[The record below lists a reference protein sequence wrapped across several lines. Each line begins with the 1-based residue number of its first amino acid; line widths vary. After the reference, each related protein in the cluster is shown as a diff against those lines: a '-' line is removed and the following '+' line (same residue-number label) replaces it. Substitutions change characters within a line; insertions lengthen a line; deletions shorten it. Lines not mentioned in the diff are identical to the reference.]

1 MLFSKEALL
10 GIVNVS
16 ANSMFKTMDEWIIQN
31 FHLTGDH
38 INYIKIPLL
47 LISVI
52 LFSCLIWWIARKLCL
67 LVVHKIV
74 KKTKTKW
81 DDYLIKRKVF
91 LKICALL
98 PIFIIKAAV
107 PIIFSSLP
115 TICHYMLGLM
125 DVLIIGIF
133 AIVIV
138 AVLNTLAAALSE
150 MPTLK
155 EKPIF
160 SYIQVINIFVYL
172 IAGILI
178 LSVLLGKSPLYFLGA
193 MGAMTAVLML
203 IFKDTILGFVASIQ
217 ISAYDMIRVGDWIE
231 MPDYNTDGD
240 VISINLNTVKVKNWD
255 KTISSVPTAGFLTS
269 SFKNWRGMTDTG
281 GRRIKRPIYL
291 KMSSFKFCDE
301 DMIEKFKG
309 YHLLHDYIITKE
321 NEIKQFNQQLG
332 ADAKIS
338 ANTRRLTNI
347 GLYRIYAKNYLD
359 ANPRLNH
366 SLTTIVRQLDPTP
379 EGLPLQLWCFTADVR
394 WAPYEDTM
402 SDIFDHLLT
411 IAPEFGL
418 EVFESPTGK
427 DMISALE
434 QVKFSTNN

>member
-1 MLFSKEALL
+1 MNLL
-10 GIVNVS
+10 EVN
-16 ANSMFKTMDEWIIQN
+16 ATRTTKDIFQGLDEWISA
-31 FHLTGDH
+31 HLHLSDAAVP
-38 INYIKIPLL
+38 YVRLPFLL
-47 LISVI
+47 A
-52 LFSCLIWWIARKLCL
+52 CLIIVCGLVWWIARKICL
-67 LVVHKIV
+67 SVVHRLV
-74 KKTKTKW
+74 KKTKATW
-81 DDYLIKRKVF
+81 DDLLIERKVF
-91 LKICALL
+91 LKISALL
-98 PIFIIKAAV
+98 PVFIIKAAAPV
-107 PIIFSSLP
+107 IFANYP
-115 TICHYMLGLM
+115 RTIHFILELT
-125 DVLIIGIF
+125 DILIIGVF
-133 AIVIV
+133 VVVIV
-138 AVLNTLAAALSE
+138 AVLNTIATALSK
-150 MPTLK
+150 MPSLK

-172 IAGILI
+172 VGGILI
-178 LSVLLGKSPLYFLGA
+178 LSVILGKSPLYFLGA

-255 KTISSVPTAGFLTS
+255 KTVSSVPTAGFLTS

-301 DMIEKFKG
+301 AMIEKFKG
-309 YHLLHDYIITKE
+309 YHLLHDYITGKE
-321 NEIKQFNQQLG
+321 KEIKDYNTALG
-332 ADAKIS
+332 DQARVD
-338 ANTRRLTNI
+338 ANTRRLTNV

-379 EGLPLQLWCFTADVR
+379 QGLPLQLWCFTADVR
-394 WAPYEDTM
+394 WGPYEQTM

-418 EVFESPTGK
+418 EVFESPTGNDLMK
-427 DMISALE
+427 AMTKINMTDVAA
-434 QVKFSTNN
+434 N

>member
-1 MLFSKEALL
+1 MNLFETNATTTT
-10 GIVNVS
+10 NV
-16 ANSMFKTMDEWIIQN
+16 FKGLDEWISN
-31 FHLTGDH
+31 HLH
-38 INYIKIPLL
+38 LSSSAIPYVKIPFLVLCLVIICCLVWWVARKICVMAVHRFVSKTKATWDDL
-47 LISVI
+47 LIE
-52 LFSCLIWWIARKLCL
+52 
-67 LVVHKIV
+67 
-74 KKTKTKW
+74 
-81 DDYLIKRKVF
+81 RKVF
-91 LKICALL
+91 LKISALL
-98 PIFIIKAAV
+98 PVFIIKAAAPV
-107 PIIFSSLP
+107 IFASYPKTARIILELSD
-115 TICHYMLGLM
+115 I
-125 DVLIIGIF
+125 LIIGVF
-133 AIVIV
+133 VVLIV
-138 AVLNTLAAALSE
+138 AVLNTIAAVLSK
-150 MPTLK
+150 MPSLK

-172 IAGILI
+172 VGGILI

-255 KTISSVPTAGFLTS
+255 KTVSSVPTAGFLTS

-291 KMSSFKFCDE
+291 KMSSFKFCDAA
-301 DMIEKFKG
+301 MIDKFKG
-309 YHLLHDYIITKE
+309 YHLLHDYIIGKE
-321 NEIKQFNQQLG
+321 KELADYNAALGNEAHIDG
-332 ADAKIS
+332 
-338 ANTRRLTNI
+338 NTRRLTNV

-366 SLTTIVRQLDPTP
+366 NLTTIVRQLDPTS

-394 WAPYEDTM
+394 WGPYEDTM

-427 DMISALE
+427 DIMNAMAESNLARG
-434 QVKFSTNN
+434 KATG

>member
-1 MLFSKEALL
+1 MEYFDMTTTTSTTRNLFAGLDNWL
-10 GIVNVS
+10 TDHLHLS
-16 ANSMFKTMDEWIIQN
+16 ASAIPYVRIPFLIIC
-31 FHLTGDH
+31 
-38 INYIKIPLL
+38 LL
-47 LISVI
+47 LICALV
-52 LFSCLIWWIARKLCL
+52 WWIARKVCIMIVHR
-67 LVVHKIV
+67 LVSR
-74 KKTKTKW
+74 TKVTW
-81 DDYLIKRKVF
+81 DDLLIERKVF
-91 LKICALL
+91 LKISALL

-107 PIIFSSLP
+107 PIIFVAQPAVAKYILEFAN
-115 TICHYMLGLM
+115 IF
-125 DVLIIGIF
+125 IIVTF
-133 AIVIV
+133 AVVIV
-138 AVLNTLAAALSE
+138 AVLNTIAAALSQL
-150 MPTLK
+150 PSLK

-172 IAGILI
+172 VAGILV
-178 LSVLLGKSPLYFLGA
+178 LSVVLGKSPLYFLGA

-255 KTISSVPTAGFLTS
+255 KTVSSVPTAGFLTS

-291 KMSSFKFCDE
+291 KMSSFKFCDAA
-301 DMIEKFKG
+301 MTEKFKG
-309 YHLLHDYIITKE
+309 YHLLHDYIVAKE
-321 NEIKQFNQQLG
+321 KEIADYNAGLG
-332 ADAKIS
+332 AEALID
-338 ANTRRLTNI
+338 ANTRRLTNV

-366 SLTTIVRQLDPTP
+366 NLTTIVRQMDPTP

-394 WAPYEDTM
+394 WGPYEDTM

-427 DMISALE
+427 DLKTAMAE
-434 QVKFSTNN
+434 VKMNINGGK

>member
-1 MLFSKEALL
+1 MVLFEQLL
-10 GIVNVS
+10 ASGGVATNL
-16 ANSMFKTMDEWIIQN
+16 FHGLDQWITESFSLGASQ
-31 FHLTGDH
+31 L
-38 INYIKIPLL
+38 NYVKIPLL
-47 LISVI
+47 LI
-52 LFSCLIWWIARKLCL
+52 CLIVICGVGWWLARRVCL
-67 LVVHKIV
+67 VLVHNLV
-74 KKTKTKW
+74 KKSKSKW
-81 DDYLIKRKVF
+81 DDLLVERKVF
-91 LKICALL
+91 LKISALL
-98 PIFIIKAAV
+98 PIFIIKAATPV
-107 PIIFSSLP
+107 IFVDFPTVSRYIIEF
-115 TICHYMLGLM
+115 TDI
-125 DVLIIGIF
+125 LIIGIF
-133 AIVIV
+133 AVVIV
-138 AVLNTLAAALSE
+138 GVLNTIAAALSQ

-172 IAGILI
+172 VAGILI

-291 KMSSFKFCDE
+291 KMSSFKFCDAA
-301 DMIEKFKG
+301 MLEKFKR
-309 YHLLHDYIITKE
+309 YHLLHDYIVAKE
-321 NEIKQFNQQLG
+321 KEL
-332 ADAKIS
+332 ADYNAARGDQDQVDGNI
-338 ANTRRLTNI
+338 RRLTNV

-366 SLTTIVRQLDPTP
+366 NLTTIVRQLDPTP
-379 EGLPLQLWCFTADVR
+379 QGLPLQLWCFTADVR
-394 WAPYEDTM
+394 WGPYEDTM

-427 DMISALE
+427 DLIAAMDHVHLA
-434 QVKFSTNN
+434 TNKS